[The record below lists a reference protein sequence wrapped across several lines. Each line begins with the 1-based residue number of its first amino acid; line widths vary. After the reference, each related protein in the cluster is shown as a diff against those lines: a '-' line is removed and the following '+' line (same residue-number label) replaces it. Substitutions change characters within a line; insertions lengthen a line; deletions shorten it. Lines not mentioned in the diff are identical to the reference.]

1 MIPQSN
7 SNNNVAAAGGRRG
20 NTADALNIAK
30 MTAEERKEN
39 RMLMGQ
45 VLMQAGRGG
54 PATLQNAAA
63 AVLGGGGP
71 YKNGVGMGSQ
81 PPLTEERRNHQIGM
95 GSGLPPSG
103 YRGQSLSY
111 PRGGTGGQPGAFNDP
126 FQSNSNNNHYSYHQ
140 NNNQNNGPKI
150 ATINVRVRII

>member
-7 SNNNVAAAGGRRG
+7 SNNNNRRG

-45 VLMQAGRGG
+45 VLMQAGRG

-63 AVLGGGGP
+63 AVLGGAF
-71 YKNGVGMGSQ
+71 KNGGMGSHQ
-81 PPLTEERRNHQIGM
+81 PPLTEERRNHIGGGM
-95 GSGLPPSG
+95 NSGLPPSG
-103 YRGQSLSY
+103 YRG
-111 PRGGTGGQPGAFNDP
+111 
-126 FQSNSNNNHYSYHQ
+126 
-140 NNNQNNGPKI
+140 
-150 ATINVRVRII
+150 